1 VADIRNKIL
10 GLKTWIQLG
19 YLTAGLLPNFSH
31 AASAVSIFH
40 TSDKMRMVITVA
52 RMTDMERY

>member
-40 TSDKMRMVITVA
+40 TPDKMRRVITA
-52 RMTDMERY
+52 ASMT